1 MELRGIEAA
10 SVAFFAFSALGVV
23 LQRACNCCTFSMSFS
38 ECGASAHPRSQA
50 RSGPFSLPPNAI
62 PSDRDGGDAIG
73 QVPGLAV
80 LIVGSRKDSQTYV
93 NMKKKKC
100 EELGILSFGG
110 CAPPHCHSRAPGG
123 CRAVI

>member
-1 MELRGIEAA
+1 VLESTRAA
-10 SVAFFAFSALGVV
+10 PNTFALGAA
-23 LQRACNCCTFSMSFS
+23 RATVGL
-38 ECGASAHPRSQA
+38 CGLLCAQHEGVCQEAERQSVERQHRRRQA
-50 RSGPFSLPPNAI
+50 RSRARSLPPNDIAI
-62 PSDRDGGDAIG
+62 DRDGGDAGG

-110 CAPPHCHSRAPGG
+110 CAPPR
-123 CRAVI
+123 